1 NGDPTFTEPWF
12 LQAVAA
18 GTDNAYISVGRLLH
32 TGETFFVDGA
42 EYDIAMIFGSQ
53 RNSVKYITIR
63 NPTPEHEDVNL
74 EDLSVIKESVA
85 DGEIM
90 PMLPP
95 FNRMHMMVDDIGIPI
110 NVANHEATYYADDY
124 NSVAER
130 IIDDVDPLEIYF
142 TGKAIEPRFHTNLLE
157 ILCEYPMAGTVD
169 QDIYM
174 ETWKWLH
181 IRTMPDFYKEFV
193 YPDLPNVDN
202 GYGDYLVTSSLTAPN
217 SDYKVPDDGMH
228 SEPQR
233 LMFAYEPTDGSG
245 IYMADP
251 IALPPADDTP
261 EEFDPMVYDVNDDG
275 VIDKPEVVAAIINY
289 FDEEITKENVI
300 AVIIEYFG

>member
-1 NGDPTFTEPWF
+1 
-12 LQAVAA
+12 
-18 GTDNAYISVGRLLH
+18 
-32 TGETFFVDGA
+32 
-42 EYDIAMIFGSQ
+42 
-53 RNSVKYITIR
+53 
-63 NPTPEHEDVNL
+63 VNL

-95 FNRMHMMVDDIGIPI
+95 FNRVHMMVDDIGIPMA
-110 NVANHEATYYADDY
+110 VSNHEDTYYEDDNTAVAD
-124 NSVAER
+124 R
-130 IIDDVDPLEIYF
+130 IFENVSALEIYF

-157 ILCEYPMAGTVD
+157 ILDENCYG
-169 QDIYM
+169 

-193 YPDLPNVDN
+193 YPDLPNVVN
-202 GYGDYLVTSSLTAPN
+202 GYGDYLVTSSLLAPN
-217 SDYKVPDDGMH
+217 SDYVVPDDRYH
-228 SEPQR
+228 SAPQR

-251 IALPPADDTP
+251 VVLPPADDTP
-261 EEFDPMVYDVNDDG
+261 EVFDPMVYDANEDG
-275 VIDKPEVVAAIINY
+275 VIDKPEVVAAIIDY

-300 AVIIEYFG
+300 AVIIKYFG